1 MSRKALLKH
10 IRNTH
15 PEDYPYD
22 KGGRP
27 KVEKIDNV
35 RDIYAGRASYLFIEQ
50 EEEKRP
56 VGRPRKRKE
65 TRGRPK
71 NIVK

>member
-10 IRNTH
+10 MRNTH
-15 PEDYPYD
+15 PGYVYNA

-27 KVEKIDNV
+27 KVKKIDNV
-35 RDIYAGRASYLFIEQ
+35 EDMYAGPASYLFIEQ

-71 NIVK
+71 KIE

>member
-27 KVEKIDNV
+27 KVEKIDDP
-35 RDIYAGRASYLFIEQ
+35 RDMHAGPASYLFIEQ

-56 VGRPRKRKE
+56 FGRPRKRKHAG
-65 TRGRPK
+65 GRPK
-71 NIVK
+71 KIE